1 MKGLYCRFDT
11 HHFITELAQ
20 IRSELQGK
28 VVDDAEDF
36 DFEIDARIIEGI
48 FLTLNTRKA
57 AGPDICGRLLKLCA
71 SHHSVVFSQ
80 LFTWSLKEN
89 TVLFTWKTSVI
100 CPVQQ
105 QQQQQQNV

>member
-1 MKGLYCRFDT
+1 MNDFYCRFDT
-11 HHFITELAQ
+11 RNFRTELAQ

-48 FLTLNTRKA
+48 FLKLNTRKA
-57 AGPDICGRLLKLCA
+57 TGPDIYGRLLKLCT
-71 SHHSVVFSQ
+71 SQLSVVFSQ

-100 CPVQQ
+100 CPVPKK
-105 QQQQQQNV
+105 